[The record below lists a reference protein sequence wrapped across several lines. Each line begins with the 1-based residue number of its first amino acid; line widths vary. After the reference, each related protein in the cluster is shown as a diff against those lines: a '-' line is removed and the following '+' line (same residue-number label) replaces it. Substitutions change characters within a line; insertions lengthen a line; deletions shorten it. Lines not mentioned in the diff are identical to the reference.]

1 MSLQRLQVPPAA
13 APVRR
18 VRGVTLIELLVVVGI
33 IAILIAIVVPSI
45 GHVKALAKKAAVQQ
59 QLAGLSTAL
68 ENYFQEFKV
77 FPPSEVLD
85 SSGTA
90 MPAYAGNIKI
100 GRGSAL
106 LAEGLMGYLPAVYDG
121 AGPSMTGDPTYGF
134 RMHGTGTNA
143 SGKIY
148 GPYGPEDPKYFVD
161 NNPAVPNTDRSFV
174 DVFGHEILYFRSTR
188 SGGEMT
194 GMPPVTQ
201 VFGTNTAANN
211 YYFYTNANSLSAD
224 LTTTRTDPSTSP
236 AFLKLLGAPSN
247 SIGGVAANVVGH
259 DTFLLVSA
267 GPDGVYFTAD
277 DIVYKP

>member
-13 APVRR
+13 ASVRR

-106 LAEGLMGYLPAVYDG
+106 LAEGLPAESYLDVEGRGSLAAGRTGVVALFAEWGRGRWDGRWEAEACAPLVVGGPALD
-121 AGPSMTGDPTYGF
+121 AA
-134 RMHGTGTNA
+134 RQA
-143 SGKIY
+143 IR
-148 GPYGPEDPKYFVD
+148 
-161 NNPAVPNTDRSFV
+161 A
-174 DVFGHEILYFRSTR
+174 R
-188 SGGEMT
+188 SGIT
-194 GMPPVTQ
+194 PPAPVER
-201 VFGTNTAANN
+201 AA
-211 YYFYTNANSLSAD
+211 A
-224 LTTTRTDPSTSP
+224 
-236 AFLKLLGAPSN
+236 
-247 SIGGVAANVVGH
+247 
-259 DTFLLVSA
+259 
-267 GPDGVYFTAD
+267 
-277 DIVYKP
+277 